1 MTITPASSSP
11 ETGSRPT
18 KIDFGSE
25 AAAIHPDLVSL
36 RRQLHQIPE
45 LGNDLPKTQAA
56 VLQAVAG
63 LPLKITT
70 GKALSSVVAVLRG
83 KASLPEGAER
93 PTALLRGD
101 MDGLPVVEE
110 TGLEY
115 ASTNG
120 FMHAC
125 GHDLHTSG
133 LVGAARLLSAHV
145 DEIPG
150 DVIFMFQP
158 GEESPGGAEP
168 MIAEGL
174 LSVTGKK
181 PDAAYA
187 IHVLSSEAAGKWS
200 TKPGP
205 LMAGCLNLVITVTG
219 RGGHG
224 SMPYASIDP
233 VPVAAEIVLALQS
246 YLTRRV
252 KPFDPIVI
260 TVGQINAG
268 TAANVIPDTATL
280 HASVRVL
287 SKESIEQ
294 LSKDL
299 PQLADGICAA
309 HGCTAETE
317 LQTDLP
323 VTVNDPVETA
333 FVLSELTSLY
343 GTDRVAVMPEP
354 RLGSED
360 FSFVLD
366 EVPGTFI
373 FLGAHPDP
381 LPETPPT
388 NHSARAIFDD
398 VVLVEQA
405 KTLAHLAYTKITTLA
420 ANAP

>member
-1 MTITPASSSP
+1 
-11 ETGSRPT
+11 
-18 KIDFGSE
+18 
-25 AAAIHPDLVSL
+25 
-36 RRQLHQIPE
+36 
-45 LGNDLPKTQAA
+45 
-56 VLQAVAG
+56 
-63 LPLKITT
+63 
-70 GKALSSVVAVLRG
+70 
-83 KASLPEGAER
+83 
-93 PTALLRGD
+93 
-101 MDGLPVVEE
+101 
-110 TGLEY
+110 
-115 ASTNG
+115 
-120 FMHAC
+120 
-125 GHDLHTSG
+125 
-133 LVGAARLLSAHV
+133 
-145 DEIPG
+145 
-150 DVIFMFQP
+150 
-158 GEESPGGAEP
+158 
-168 MIAEGL
+168 
-174 LSVTGKK
+174 
-181 PDAAYA
+181 
-187 IHVLSSEAAGKWS
+187 
-200 TKPGP
+200 
-205 LMAGCLNLVITVTG
+205 MAGCLDLVITVTG

-309 HGCTAETE
+309 HGCTAETR
-317 LQTDLP
+317 LQTELP

-405 KTLAHLAYTKITTLA
+405 ATLAHLAYTKITTLA

>member
-1 MTITPASSSP
+1 VTIPPSSP
-11 ETGSRPT
+11 AESGSRPT

-45 LGNDLPKTQAA
+45 LGNDLSKTQAA
-56 VLQAVAG
+56 VLQALEG
-63 LPLKITT
+63 LPLEITT

-83 KASLPEGAER
+83 KASLPGGTER
-93 PTALLRGD
+93 PTVLLRGD
-101 MDGLPVVEE
+101 MDALPVGEE
-110 TGLEY
+110 TELEY

-150 DVIFMFQP
+150 DVVFMFQP
-158 GEESPGGAEP
+158 GEEGPGGAEP

-174 LSVTGKK
+174 LSVTGKR

-187 IHVLSSEAAGKWS
+187 IHVLSSEAAGRWS

-205 LMAGCLNLVITVTG
+205 LMAGCLDLAITVTG

-260 TVGQINAG
+260 TVGRIVAG

-287 SKESIEQ
+287 SKESIAQ
-294 LSKDL
+294 LSNDMPRL
-299 PQLADGICAA
+299 TDGICSA
-309 HGCTAETE
+309 HGCTAETR

-333 FVLSELTSLY
+333 FVLRELTSLY

-354 RLGSED
+354 RMGSED

-398 VVLVEQA
+398 VVLVEQSA
-405 KTLAHLAYTKITTLA
+405 TLAHLAYTKITTLA
-420 ANAP
+420 AKAS